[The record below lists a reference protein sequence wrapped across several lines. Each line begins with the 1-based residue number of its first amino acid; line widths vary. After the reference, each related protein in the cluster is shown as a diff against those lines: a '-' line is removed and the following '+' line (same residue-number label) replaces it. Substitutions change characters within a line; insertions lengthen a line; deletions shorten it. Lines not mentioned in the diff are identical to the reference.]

1 MQEISKR
8 VQEIVLKHGGGN
20 FEFSASD
27 QEAKDLWQGRKAA
40 LWSVM
45 ALKPGA
51 KVWTTDVW

>member
-1 MQEISKR
+1 MTEISTR
-8 VQEIVLKHGGGN
+8 VKDIVRDHGGKN

-27 QEAKDLWQGRKAA
+27 KEAKDLWQGRKAA
-40 LWSVM
+40 LWGVM